1 MNLIEIKHKR
11 LYQID
16 GVLPLTL
23 FNELASTNWAS
34 IEWTRP
40 VKQETWPRRSLDSS
54 VPILKTVTDY
64 IENLQEEI
72 GNLIGV
78 ELFYPGTAWWL
89 DEPGFTVAMHTDG
102 HVPAAMQLFWV
113 MPTEDHGTEFYYDY
127 KTLQHKFKSIPNTGY
142 IMLNQLE
149 PDGSQPLQWHSMT
162 NPVPNGT
169 TRVSSYTTFGKYD
182 DK

>member
-23 FNELASTNWAS
+23 FNELESTNWAS

-40 VKQETWPRRSLDSS
+40 VKQETWLRRSLDSS